1 MDRLIK
7 GIDMESW
14 KAFRAEAAKH
24 GLKAGEFLDYL
35 IEEHMKMGGKG
46 DWERVLSKGA
56 SITEKEAAKMKESIR
71 IFEKEYDFE

>member
-7 GIDMESW
+7 DIDTESW

-35 IEEHMKMGGKG
+35 IEEHVKTEKKSN
-46 DWERVLSKGA
+46 WERVLSKEA
-56 SITEKEAAKMKESIR
+56 SLTEREAAKIRESIR
-71 IFEKEYDFE
+71 IFENEYDFE